1 MSISI
6 LMMMYVACC
15 LVAHC
20 AYQYSEESMHLR
32 RAKILL
38 SPSLYRISITIMD
51 IKIYCLLSEYA

>member
-6 LMMMYVACC
+6 LMMMFVACC

-32 RAKILL
+32 RAKILH
-38 SPSLYRISITIMD
+38 PFTESL
-51 IKIYCLLSEYA
+51 LQ